1 LAPFVIAQ
9 FAVTVV
15 DVDAT
20 PVQVT
25 PLPDMVIAVAPLRSL
40 PATLTGTV
48 VLCVPVEGVIEVIVA
63 PCTVNVGAP
72 LAGVVPPGVV
82 TLTFLDASPALVV
95 IAQLAFTVVEVD
107 VRTEQVTPDPAAPT
121 VTAVAPDRLVPV
133 RVIATVVPRTP
144 EVGEIDANVGT
155 GKVTLK
161 GLVLLVPP
169 GVVTETVPGPRVALA
184 EIVSE
189 VVSEIPVPFTVRA
202 P

>member
-1 LAPFVIAQ
+1 MAPFVIAQ

-20 PVQVT
+20 PVQFT
-25 PLPDMVIAVAPLRSL
+25 PFPDMVIAVAPLRSL

-82 TLTFLDASPALVV
+82 TLTFLDVSPAVVV

-107 VRTEQVTPDPAAPT
+107 VRPEQVTPAPET

-155 GKVTLK
+155 GELTLK

-169 GVVTETVPGPRVALA
+169 GVVTETVPAPRVALA

-189 VVSEIPVPFTVRA
+189 VVSEVPAPFTVRA